1 MSHLTLEQWLP
12 LATAITW
19 FALVIYQVARDRYR
33 TWTEVF
39 FLGAAFFAGL
49 YALSDLLFFNAVDL
63 RWAETAAL
71 ASFTSLTLSA
81 LFFNAVD
88 LRWAETAALASFT
101 ALTLSALFFM
111 LFGVVFYTRMRR
123 TLFLAAGPGLV
134 LLPYVW
140 LNLVVG
146 FESLEPA
153 GGPPYV
159 GEWDDTAYL
168 LWAAFV
174 LLYAVVGAVAF
185 FLTYREVAATTPK
198 LRGRMRGLMIAFVL
212 MVALGSSTN
221 LIRGIVGYRI
231 LPLFSTAMILPAAVA
246 FLALSPMS
254 KERLSVAVRKWKA
267 RHYDIKAAIL
277 IFEDGTL
284 IDSKVRAGERMIDQD
299 LFSGTLDVIQNFMRT
314 SIPLLRGKW
323 LRSIS
328 QGDYT
333 LVIERVRRATLT
345 LVLSGQETD
354 QLRRQMR
361 DLLLRWEDENR
372 RVLDHWNGLPEE
384 AVGTDAL
391 LAQFFIEAPID
402 LPDGFARP
410 ESETPGLSAPPKG

>member
-49 YALSDLLFFNAVDL
+49 YALSDL
-63 RWAETAAL
+63 
-71 ASFTSLTLSA
+71 

>member
-12 LATAITW
+12 LGTAITW

-49 YALSDLLFFNAVDL
+49 YALSDL
-63 RWAETAAL
+63 
-71 ASFTSLTLSA
+71 

>member
-71 ASFTSLTLSA
+71 ASFTS
-81 LFFNAVD
+81 
-88 LRWAETAALASFT
+88 
-101 ALTLSALFFM
+101 LTLSALFFM

-402 LPDGFARP
+402 IPDGFARP

>member
-71 ASFTSLTLSA
+71 ASFTS
-81 LFFNAVD
+81 
-88 LRWAETAALASFT
+88 
-101 ALTLSALFFM
+101 LTLSALFFM

-402 LPDGFARP
+402 LPDGFART

>member
-49 YALSDLLFFNAVDL
+49 YALSDL
-63 RWAETAAL
+63 
-71 ASFTSLTLSA
+71 

-402 LPDGFARP
+402 LPGGFARP

>member
-12 LATAITW
+12 LGTAITW

-49 YALSDLLFFNAVDL
+49 YALSDL
-63 RWAETAAL
+63 
-71 ASFTSLTLSA
+71 

-221 LIRGIVGYRI
+221 LIRGIVGFRI

-402 LPDGFARP
+402 IPDGFARP

>member
-1 MSHLTLEQWLP
+1 M
-12 LATAITW
+12 ATAITW

-49 YALSDLLFFNAVDL
+49 YALSDL
-63 RWAETAAL
+63 
-71 ASFTSLTLSA
+71 

-174 LLYAVVGAVAF
+174 LLYAVVGAVAFFLTYREVAATTPKLRGRMRGLMIAFVLMVAVVGAVAF

>member
-71 ASFTSLTLSA
+71 ASFTS
-81 LFFNAVD
+81 
-88 LRWAETAALASFT
+88 
-101 ALTLSALFFM
+101 LTLSALFFM

>member
-81 LFFNAVD
+81 LFF
-88 LRWAETAALASFT
+88 
-101 ALTLSALFFM
+101 M

-174 LLYAVVGAVAF
+174 LVYAVVGAVAF

>member
-49 YALSDLLFFNAVDL
+49 YALSDV
-63 RWAETAAL
+63 
-71 ASFTSLTLSA
+71 

>member
-12 LATAITW
+12 LGTAITW

-71 ASFTSLTLSA
+71 ASFTS
-81 LFFNAVD
+81 
-88 LRWAETAALASFT
+88 
-101 ALTLSALFFM
+101 LTLSALFFM